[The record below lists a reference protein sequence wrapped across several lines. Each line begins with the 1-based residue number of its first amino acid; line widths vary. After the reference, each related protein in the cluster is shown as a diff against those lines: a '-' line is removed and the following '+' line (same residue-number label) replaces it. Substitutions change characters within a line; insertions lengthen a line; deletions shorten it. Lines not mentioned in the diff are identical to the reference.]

1 MWILLGSAFR
11 NLADMLADMDVLQLD
26 VNEEDGLSIYK
37 YRYQVD
43 VYIHI
48 CRQGGQHPSIGA
60 WATPLN

>member
-1 MWILLGSAFR
+1 M
-11 NLADMLADMDVLQLD
+11 ADMLADMDVLQLD